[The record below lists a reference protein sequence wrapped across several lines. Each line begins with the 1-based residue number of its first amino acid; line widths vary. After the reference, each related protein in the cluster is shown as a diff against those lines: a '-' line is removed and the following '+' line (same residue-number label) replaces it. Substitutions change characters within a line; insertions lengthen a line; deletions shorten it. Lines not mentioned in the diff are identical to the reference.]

1 MPRFTWY
8 IAQVIKQHETK
19 NNKQN
24 MNTYFVYA
32 LHKHFKV
39 LNVLVKIIRAMVTFN
54 ISLQLIVKKSY
65 KTCLNCQI
73 KK

>member
-1 MPRFTWY
+1 MPQFIWY

-39 LNVLVKIIRAMVTFN
+39 LNVLVKIIRAGDIQYFITTDY
-54 ISLQLIVKKSY
+54 LKK
-65 KTCLNCQI
+65 L
-73 KK
+73 